1 MKGTPTAIREW
12 LMSSQQ
18 GSHVSLSQSQESDL
32 DQMIPGICGQQR
44 LMSFA
49 EYDHDTHCWR
59 TSQACLVAGTWEEF
73 SETWPRA
80 GITVDGA
87 CYQQPKRERRISEI
101 GSGLHW
107 PTPSASD
114 HKGAGKNGKPR
125 DRLDYA
131 VEMGKTKSKTYAAPA
146 VGGRL
151 SPTWVEWLMGWPLGW
166 TDLKPLVMDKYQQWL
181 EKHGI
186 Y

>member
-1 MKGTPTAIREW
+1 
-12 LMSSQQ
+12 
-18 GSHVSLSQSQESDL
+18 
-32 DQMIPGICGQQR
+32 
-44 LMSFA
+44 
-49 EYDHDTHCWR
+49 
-59 TSQACLVAGTWEEF
+59 
-73 SETWPRA
+73 
-80 GITVDGA
+80 
-87 CYQQPKRERRISEI
+87 
-101 GSGLHW
+101 
-107 PTPSASD
+107 
-114 HKGAGKNGKPR
+114 
-125 DRLDYA
+125 LDYA